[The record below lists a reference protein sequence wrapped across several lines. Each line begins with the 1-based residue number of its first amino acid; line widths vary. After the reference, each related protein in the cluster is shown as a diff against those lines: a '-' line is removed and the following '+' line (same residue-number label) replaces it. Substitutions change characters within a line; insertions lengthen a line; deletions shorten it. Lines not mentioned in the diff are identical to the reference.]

1 MNQVLTQ
8 AEVDALLSAVS
19 ESGDS
24 TEGAGGDSGQSGG
37 ASGEKGAAA
46 GGGGDLGDFGDLSGI
61 LGGDSSSL
69 DGDVEITPYDL
80 TNQDRVIRGRM
91 PTLDIIYERFIRLFR
106 MSLSNSLR
114 KIASISIISTDLLK
128 FGEFVNT
135 LPIPSCM
142 CIMRF
147 ESLRGPALLV
157 FESKLAYALVDSYLG
172 GTDRPYTK
180 IEGKE
185 FTRIEL
191 SIMKKV
197 MDLAIRDLEEAW
209 TPVHRTEVG
218 YLRTEVNPQFVGV
231 VPPSEVIISTTFEVE
246 LENAS
251 GTIALVIPYSTIEPI
266 KNKLNASFQTES
278 ERVDKEWTMMMEEH
292 LRAAP
297 VDVRVNL
304 GESAISVGDL
314 VNLGVGDIIPLSQ
327 DADGELLLLIEGVAK
342 YHCFFG
348 VSRGNRAVQITRPV
362 QEG

>member
-8 AEVDALLSAVS
+8 SEVDALLNAVS
-19 ESGDS
+19 EGNVDV
-24 TEGAGGDSGQSGG
+24 
-37 ASGEKGAAA
+37 AAQA
-46 GGGGDLGDFGDLSGI
+46 GGGPGAPAPGAPAGFAEGGSSFF
-61 LGGDSSSL
+61 GGDGSTSTT
-69 DGDVEITPYDL
+69 DVEVTPYDL

-157 FESKLAYALVDSYLG
+157 FESKLAYALVDSYFG

-191 SIMKKV
+191 SIMQKV
-197 MDLAIRDLEEAW
+197 MDLAIKDLEEAW
-209 TPVHRTEVG
+209 APVHKTEISF
-218 YLRTEVNPQFVGV
+218 LRTEVNPQFVGV
-231 VPPSEVIISTTFEVE
+231 VPPSDVIVSTTFEVE

-278 ERVDKEWTMMMEEH
+278 DRQDKEWMAKLEDH
-292 LRAAP
+292 LRDARAEIA
-297 VDVRVNL
+297 VNL
-304 GESAISVGDL
+304 GQSSITVGDL
-314 VNLGVGDIIPLSQ
+314 VNLNMGDIIPLTQ
-327 DADGELLLLIEGVAK
+327 DADGQLEVTVEGVPK
-342 YHCFFG
+342 FKCFFG
-348 VSRGNRAVQITRPV
+348 VSRGNRAVQVTGPI
-362 QEG
+362 EEE

>member
-1 MNQVLTQ
+1 MNQVLSQ
-8 AEVDALLSAVS
+8 SEVDALLSAVS
-19 ESGDS
+19 DGSVD
-24 TEGAGGDSGQSGG
+24 TAPKTADPGATATAVPGSVTATGEA
-37 ASGEKGAAA
+37 ASP
-46 GGGGDLGDFGDLSGI
+46 FGDV
-61 LGGDSSSL
+61 
-69 DGDVEITPYDL
+69 DVAPYDL

-91 PTLDIIYERFIRLFR
+91 PTLDIIYERFIRLYR

-114 KIASISIISTDLLK
+114 KIATISIISTDLLK

-157 FESKLAYALVDSYLG
+157 FESKLAYALVDSFFG
-172 GTDRPYTK
+172 GTDRPFTR

-191 SIMKKV
+191 SIMQKV

-209 TPVHRTEVG
+209 APVHKSDISFV
-218 YLRTEVNPQFVGV
+218 RTEVNPQFVGV
-231 VPPSEVIISTTFEVE
+231 VPPSDVIISTTFEVE

-278 ERVDKEWTMMMEEH
+278 ERVDKEWTAKMEEH
-292 LRAAP
+292 LY
-297 VDVRVNL
+297 DVEANLLINL
-304 GESAISVGDL
+304 GCASITVGDL
-314 VNLGVGDIIPLSQ
+314 VNLNVGDIIPLKQ
-327 DADGELLLLIEGVAK
+327 GADGELEVLVEGVPK
-342 YHCFFG
+342 YRCFFG
-348 VSRGNRAVQITRPV
+348 ISRGNKAIQVTGV
-362 QEG
+362 LKEDN

>member
-1 MNQVLTQ
+1 MNQVLSQ

-19 ESGDS
+19 EGSVDVGGQTGDPGAAPDSNGGGSSSGDAVWGES
-24 TEGAGGDSGQSGG
+24 SGG
-37 ASGEKGAAA
+37 STDPE
-46 GGGGDLGDFGDLSGI
+46 
-61 LGGDSSSL
+61 
-69 DGDVEITPYDL
+69 VTPYDL

-91 PTLDIIYERFIRLFR
+91 PTLDIIYERFIRLYR

-114 KIASISIISTDLLK
+114 KIATISIISTDLLK

-157 FESKLAYALVDSYLG
+157 FESKLAYALVDSFFG

-191 SIMKKV
+191 SIMRKV

-209 TPVHRTEVG
+209 APVHKADISF
-218 YLRTEVNPQFVGV
+218 LRTEVNPQFVGV
-231 VPPSEVIISTTFEVE
+231 VPPSDVIISTTFEVE

-266 KNKLNASFQTES
+266 KNKLNQSFQTES
-278 ERVDKEWTMMMEEH
+278 DRVDKEWTEKMEEH
-292 LRAAP
+292 LRNAE
-297 VDVRVNL
+297 VNILVNL
-304 GESAISVGDL
+304 GNANITVGDL
-314 VNLGVGDIIPLSQ
+314 VNLNVGDIIPLSQ
-327 DADGELLLLIEGVAK
+327 DADGELEVLIENVPK
-342 YHCFFG
+342 MKCFFG
-348 VSRGNRAVQITRPV
+348 ISRGNRAVQVTKHFDD
-362 QEG
+362 E